1 MKEIYVIEKV
11 DGYYDGETTTS
22 FEAYTSLDKAKRR
35 AISLNLSMESLQERY
50 NEECHSDK
58 AVDDLERMA
67 KSVMRLLHKELSDK
81 YFSLV
86 AGGRY
91 SYLVETEKLTDEDY
105 KMIEEYDILFED
117 YFRHLEKMIPYL
129 DNIKDVSFDEDSI
142 NNMKLYD
149 EYRHQ
154 CSYNRIEEGLP
165 RYYASVTPIKIIE

>member
-11 DGYYDGETTTS
+11 DSYYDSKTTTS

-50 NEECHSDK
+50 DEECHSDK

-129 DNIKDVSFDEDSI
+129 DNIKDVSFDEDSS

>member
-11 DGYYDGETTTS
+11 DGYYDSETTTS

-67 KSVMRLLHKELSDK
+67 KSVMLLLHKELSDK

-86 AGGRY
+86 AGDRY

-105 KMIEEYDILFED
+105 KMIEEY
-117 YFRHLEKMIPYL
+117 EK
-129 DNIKDVSFDEDSI
+129 
-142 NNMKLYD
+142 
-149 EYRHQ
+149 
-154 CSYNRIEEGLP
+154 EGLKLVLKDETYESYGSYL
-165 RYYASVTPIKIIE
+165 RDLVVTGHPVLINTFEEFIENMR